1 MIGKML
7 RVLPLAMVAACA
19 TADASDDVA
28 PALTVSY
35 EATFDSVLPGV
46 AHNSRQTSQV
56 VLAPGQ
62 TFDFTVADLP
72 DGAFDMAQLGTG
84 QRLDLHVNLSASRLD
99 SGDIHYAVRLTTQ
112 PAGGG
117 EASPLAEPSLVVA
130 AGETATVHLGQ
141 DGGEFYT
148 GFTLDLNAEPIR

>member
-1 MIGKML
+1 MIGKVL

-19 TADASDDVA
+19 TPDASDDVA

-35 EATFDSVLPGV
+35 EATFDSVLPGA

-56 VLAPGQ
+56 VLAHGQ
-62 TFDFTVADLP
+62 TFDFTLEDLP
-72 DGAFDMAQLGTG
+72 DGAFDMGQVGSG

-99 SGDIHYAVRLTTQ
+99 SGEISYAVRLTTQ

-117 EASPLAEPSLVVA
+117 ETSPLAEPSLVVA

-141 DGGEFYT
+141 DGGEFHT
-148 GFTLDLNAEPIR
+148 GFTLDLQAVPVQ